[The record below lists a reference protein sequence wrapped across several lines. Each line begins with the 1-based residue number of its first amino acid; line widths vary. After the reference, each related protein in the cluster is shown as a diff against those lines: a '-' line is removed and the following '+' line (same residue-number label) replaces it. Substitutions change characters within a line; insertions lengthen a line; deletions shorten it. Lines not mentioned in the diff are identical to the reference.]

1 MRLLHISDWHIGRI
15 LYHEPRS
22 PDHDAVL
29 REITGIAAEARPD
42 LILHTGDVFDT
53 ARPAVQDM
61 QRAISWLRELAVVAP
76 VAVVAGNH
84 DSPALFRLFNS
95 LLSDTHRDTAVGAQ
109 PRIRFID
116 KARSGPSGILRY
128 PVSTQHGDN
137 VLQVAPLP
145 FVRDGLIVDTMED
158 PATWLR
164 SYADRV
170 QLMEAALGHELAA
183 GVDPARD
190 VNVFAAHLYVGG
202 ATFDRSEKPIHISD
216 VYATQ
221 VAAIPPVSYA
231 AFGHIHKPQPLPGG
245 TVTGRYAGS
254 PIPLDFG
261 ERDEVKTV
269 VVVDLEPGR
278 PAKVEPV
285 NLTAGRPLR
294 EFTGTLDQ
302 LAALAPGWG
311 NALSKLIIHT
321 EIPTP
326 DLSDRV
332 ARLLPAA
339 VLCDVTEVC
348 ATSTLAPVEET
359 AEGAPAERE
368 LPELFREFLTGSV
381 TTGAEAERVASQFTD
396 LLHALD
402 EERPPPQRE
411 EWRIEELLA
420 LAHRADRIAA
430 GDYGDSPRPA
440 PSHAGT
446 AVSGAAPPGAP
457 SQAEGNGR

>member
-1 MRLLHISDWHIGRI
+1 MRLLHISDRHIGRL
-15 LYHEPRS
+15 LYGEPRAA
-22 PDHDAVL
+22 DHDAVL
-29 REITGIAAEARPD
+29 QEITGLARQSKPD

-61 QRAISWLRELAVVAP
+61 QRAISWLQELAATAP

-84 DSPALFRLFNS
+84 DSPALFQLFNS
-95 LLSDTHRDTAVGAQ
+95 LLSGTSPDVGDGTQ
-109 PRIRFID
+109 PRIRFVG
-116 KARSGPSGILRY
+116 KARGGPAGILRY
-128 PVSTQHGDN
+128 AVSTSRGDN

-170 QLMEAALGHELAA
+170 QLMEAALGRELAD
-183 GVDPARD
+183 GFDPSRD
-190 VNVFAAHLYVGG
+190 VNIFAAHLYVGG

-216 VYATQ
+216 VYATT
-221 VAAIPPVSYA
+221 VTAIPPVSYA

-269 VVVDLEPGR
+269 VLVDVEPSR
-278 PAKVEPV
+278 PAVVGPV

-294 EFTGTLDQ
+294 EFTGTLEQ
-302 LAALAPGWG
+302 LSGVATGWG

-321 EIPTP
+321 ETPTP

-339 VLCDVTEVC
+339 VLCDVTEIC
-348 ATSTLAPVEET
+348 AASQLAPVEET
-359 AEGAPAERE
+359 VTSTAAEPQ
-368 LPELFREFLTGSV
+368 LPELFREFLTAGV
-381 TTGAEAERVASQFTD
+381 TAGADAQAVAAEFTD
-396 LLHALD
+396 LLQALD
-402 EERPPPQRE
+402 EESRPLHKGERQ
-411 EWRIEELLA
+411 IEELLA
-420 LAHRADRIAA
+420 LARQADTIAA
-430 GDYGDSPRPA
+430 GNFQADTRPTGPRLPA
-440 PSHAGT
+440 APASAGT
-446 AVSGAAPPGAP
+446 AGPPGP
-457 SQAEGNGR
+457 GEGTGA